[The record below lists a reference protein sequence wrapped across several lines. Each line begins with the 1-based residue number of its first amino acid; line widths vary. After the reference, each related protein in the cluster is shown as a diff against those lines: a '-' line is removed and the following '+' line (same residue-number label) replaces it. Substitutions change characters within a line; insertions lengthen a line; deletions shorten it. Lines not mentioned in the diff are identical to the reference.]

1 MSSNKLRSRNFS
13 FVIWN
18 EDPLYFEQMKIIQTY
33 DSAWIVHDKDIDEQT
48 GQLKKPHTHV
58 VVTFPDAKTCLSVAK
73 IFHLYDKDGKPVEGR
88 VTLLNKD
95 KRHNKDGAFKYLIH
109 ADNPDKYLYSVDDIG
124 GRLAKSAIKVIND
137 SQKIDTEEKLQIA
150 IEYILNSK
158 EYISWSML
166 TRFAVEKNIVSVV
179 FSKGIP
185 FKLLLEEHNFYFK
198 K

>member
-18 EDPLYFEQMKIIQTY
+18 EDPLYIEQMEIIRTY

-58 VVTFPDAKTCLSVAK
+58 VVTFSDAKTCLSVAK

-95 KRHNKDGAFKYLIH
+95 KRHNKDGAFKYLVH
-109 ADNPDKYLYSVDDIG
+109 VDNPDKYLYSVDDIG

-137 SQKIDTEEKLQIA
+137 SQKIDTEDKLQIA
-150 IEYILNSK
+150 IDYVLNSK
-158 EYISWSML
+158 VYISWTML
-166 TRFAVEKNIVSVV
+166 TRFAIEKNIASCIYSKTAA
-179 FSKGIP
+179 FSK
-185 FKLLLEEHNFYFK
+185 LLDEHNFYYK

>member
-18 EDPLYFEQMKIIQTY
+18 EDPLYLDQLQIIQTY
-33 DSAWIVHDKDIDEQT
+33 DTAWIVHDKDIDEKT

-58 VVTFPDAKTCLSVAK
+58 VVTFSDAKTCLSVAK
-73 IFHLYDKDGKPVEGR
+73 IFHLYDKEGKPVEGR

-95 KRHNKDGAFKYLIH
+95 KRHNKDGAFKYLVH

-124 GRLAKSAIKVIND
+124 GRLAKYATKVINE
-137 SQKIDTEEKLQIA
+137 SQKIDNEEKLQIA
-150 IEYILNSK
+150 IDYILNSK
-158 EYISWSML
+158 EYISWTMF
-166 TRFAVEKNIVSVV
+166 TKFAAEKNIVSAV
-179 FSKGIP
+179 FSKGVP